1 MSAISKLTTF
11 TIATLLALPST
22 AQKLPAPSREVFKCE
37 HGGKVVYSDAP
48 CLGAKKV
55 DIEPTRG
62 LDKQSGQVRRG
73 ADVRQERLSE
83 QITEAY
89 RPIFGEDVEQRA
101 KRHRR
106 ARLDAR
112 SRMRCGALDRE
123 IPAAEHAERVSVQA
137 DLPAVQSKLLLLRQ
151 EYRNLKC

>member
-89 RPIFGEDVEQRA
+89 RPIFGDDVPEDLEYVWPSSD
-101 KRHRR
+101 R
-106 ARLDAR
+106 AR
-112 SRMRCGALDRE
+112 RC
-123 IPAAEHAERVSVQA
+123 
-137 DLPAVQSKLLLLRQ
+137 LP
-151 EYRNLKC
+151 